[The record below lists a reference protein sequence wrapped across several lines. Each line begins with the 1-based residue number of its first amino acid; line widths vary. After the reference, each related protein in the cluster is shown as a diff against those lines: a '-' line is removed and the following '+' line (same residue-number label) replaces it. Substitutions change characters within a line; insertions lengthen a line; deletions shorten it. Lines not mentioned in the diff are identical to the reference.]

1 MEKSI
6 LYRVILIVL
15 IVGLALWSFYPPE
28 KKIRRGLDLKGGM
41 HIVLRVEVE
50 KVPKEDRKNVVD
62 LALKIIRNRVDEF
75 GVSEPVIQ
83 RQGEDQIIVQLPG
96 IVDTERALK
105 IIGQT
110 AQLEFKLVE
119 SDPDLLHQALEG
131 KVPEGYELKY
141 LEENGK
147 RTPILLRKKAVL
159 TGKYLVNAYMDFGR
173 FGQPEVRLKFNR
185 KGARLF
191 SRITGENVGKLLAI
205 VLDGKVQS
213 APRIKEKIPSGEAVI
228 TGRFTIKEASDLALV
243 LRAGALP
250 APIKVLSTLTV
261 GPTLG
266 EDAIRKGLRA
276 AVVGGI
282 LVVIFMAVYYSFA
295 GIIADIALLLNLIM
309 LMGALAGL
317 NATLTLPGIAGIIL
331 TIGMS
336 VDANVLI
343 FERIREELAK
353 KKTIRVA
360 LDTGYKRAFLTIAD
374 ANITTL
380 IAALMLFY
388 FGTGPVKGFAVTLS
402 LGIICSMFTAIVF
415 TKVVFDYLVYVRK
428 ARTIPIE

>member
-1 MEKSI
+1 M
-6 LYRVILIVL
+6 
-15 IVGLALWSFYPPE
+15 
-28 KKIRRGLDLKGGM
+28 
-41 HIVLRVEVE
+41 
-50 KVPKEDRKNVVD
+50 
-62 LALKIIRNRVDEF
+62 
-75 GVSEPVIQ
+75 
-83 RQGEDQIIVQLPG
+83 
-96 IVDTERALK
+96 
-105 IIGQT
+105 
-110 AQLEFKLVE
+110 
-119 SDPDLLHQALEG
+119 
-131 KVPEGYELKY
+131 
-141 LEENGK
+141 
-147 RTPILLRKKAVL
+147 
-159 TGKYLVNAYMDFGR
+159 
-173 FGQPEVRLKFNR
+173 
-185 KGARLF
+185 
-191 SRITGENVGKLLAI
+191 
-205 VLDGKVQS
+205 
-213 APRIKEKIPSGEAVI
+213 
-228 TGRFTIKEASDLALV
+228 

-295 GIIADIALLLNLIM
+295 GIIADIALFLNLIM

-317 NATLTLPGIAGIIL
+317 HATLTLPGIAGIIL

-388 FGTGPVKGFAVTLS
+388 FGTGLQ
-402 LGIICSMFTAIVF
+402 
-415 TKVVFDYLVYVRK
+415 
-428 ARTIPIE
+428 